1 VYTCGEFF
9 VTIRN
14 WNINQLRDHFYFM
27 YRTLVM
33 CVSHIG
39 GKFAGNRAKIAFAN
53 IRMLCYSLV
62 CALIAILDQREPI
75 RWSHGVAFCARAF
88 VYTTIKCLH
97 LCLS

>member
-1 VYTCGEFF
+1 MLTLE
-9 VTIRN
+9 
-14 WNINQLRDHFYFM
+14 INFCFM
-27 YRTLVM
+27 YHTLVTRY
-33 CVSHIG
+33 VYSLYWGGG

-53 IRMLCYSLV
+53 VRMLCYSLV

-75 RWSHGVAFCARAF
+75 RWSHGVAFRARAF